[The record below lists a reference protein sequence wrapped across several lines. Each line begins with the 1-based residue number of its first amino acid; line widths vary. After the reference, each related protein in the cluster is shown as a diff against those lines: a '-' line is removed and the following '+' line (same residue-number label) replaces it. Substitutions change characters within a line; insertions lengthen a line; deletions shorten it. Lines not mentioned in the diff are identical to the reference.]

1 LAAFLRLFLFLTE
14 QGLDVSESGSYFS
27 RRASLKSFGK
37 DFNEFRVG
45 VLTIERDYEI
55 FKLELNIVNTNP
67 VVWVL
72 KLICGILF
80 FIISFVWW
88 LHMYKTKAIFCFLST
103 IYFKRLFGLNRILFV
118 LAPGWNG
125 FPSSPFLNKILTDL
139 EESGVNFLGT
149 AIFAFLS
156 LYLLWCVQKGNI
168 KFGLRIPF
176 VFTVHPM
183 KRDETW
189 MNSFLFN
196 INLVLICSVSV
207 CQFCTKAFS

>member
-1 LAAFLRLFLFLTE
+1 MLA
-14 QGLDVSESGSYFS
+14 
-27 RRASLKSFGK
+27 
-37 DFNEFRVG
+37 
-45 VLTIERDYEI
+45 IERDYEI

-67 VVWVL
+67 LVWIL

-80 FIISFVWW
+80 FIISLVWW
-88 LHMYKTKAIFCFLST
+88 LHMYKLKQFYFFST
-103 IYFKRLFGLNRILFV
+103 IYFNLIFWINRILFV
-118 LAPGWNG
+118 LAPGWDD
-125 FPSSPFLNKILTDL
+125 FPSSPFLNKVLTDL

-176 VFTVHPM
+176 IFTVHPM

>member
-1 LAAFLRLFLFLTE
+1 
-14 QGLDVSESGSYFS
+14 
-27 RRASLKSFGK
+27 
-37 DFNEFRVG
+37 
-45 VLTIERDYEI
+45 VLTLERDYEI
-55 FKLELNIVNTNP
+55 FRLELNIANTNP

-72 KLICGILF
+72 KLIGGILF
-80 FIISFVWW
+80 FIISFIWW
-88 LHMYKTKAIFCFLST
+88 LHMYKSKIFFFILVTSILTWLFL
-103 IYFKRLFGLNRILFV
+103 LFFRIIFV
-118 LAPGWNG
+118 LAPGWSG
-125 FPSSPFLNKILTDL
+125 FPSSPFLNKVLTDL

-176 VFTVHPM
+176 FFTIHPM

-196 INLVLICSVSV
+196 VNLVLICSVSV

>member
-1 LAAFLRLFLFLTE
+1 MLT
-14 QGLDVSESGSYFS
+14 L
-27 RRASLKSFGK
+27 
-37 DFNEFRVG
+37 
-45 VLTIERDYEI
+45 ERDYEI
-55 FKLELNIVNTNP
+55 FKLELNIANTNP

-72 KLICGILF
+72 KLILGILF

-88 LHMYKTKAIFCFLST
+88 LHI
-103 IYFKRLFGLNRILFV
+103 IIFV
-118 LAPGWNG
+118 LAPGWSG
-125 FPSSPFLNKILTDL
+125 FPSSPFLNKVLTDL

-176 VFTVHPM
+176 IFTIHPM

-207 CQFCTKAFS
+207 C

>member
-1 LAAFLRLFLFLTE
+1 LAAFLRLFLFFAE

-88 LHMYKTKAIFCFLST
+88 LHMYK
-103 IYFKRLFGLNRILFV
+103 
-118 LAPGWNG
+118 
-125 FPSSPFLNKILTDL
+125 
-139 EESGVNFLGT
+139 
-149 AIFAFLS
+149 
-156 LYLLWCVQKGNI
+156 I
-168 KFGLRIPF
+168 KPIF
-176 VFTVHPM
+176 VF
-183 KRDETW
+183 
-189 MNSFLFN
+189 
-196 INLVLICSVSV
+196 LVPFILPDYLI
-207 CQFCTKAFS
+207 